1 MPVTDC
7 LPEKQQ
13 SSTPKPTMSE
23 LQTTPETIP
32 VHPYL
37 GNVRSKAAL
46 VLAEAQRA
54 VAEAQR
60 ELEEH
65 EAALIHIGEL
75 QAALPGK
82 RLHLA
87 QIQTDVER
95 IGRTALSDG
104 LRLAA
109 QGRAV
114 GEADW
119 LKPLRN
125 SIAILLILDHK
136 EEFFRHAWAQL
147 GLPQE
152 TQLKELVTK
161 HGSWLDKLKQTLGK

>member
-1 MPVTDC
+1 
-7 LPEKQQ
+7 
-13 SSTPKPTMSE
+13 MSE

-87 QIQTDVER
+87 QMREDLER
-95 IGRTALSDG
+95 LGRTALADG
-104 LRLAA
+104 IQLSA
-109 QGRAV
+109 QARAV
-114 GEADW
+114 GELDW
-119 LKPLRN
+119 LKPIRD
-125 SIAILLILDHK
+125 SIAILFILSHK
-136 EEFFRHAWAQL
+136 EEFFRAAWAQL
-147 GLPQE
+147 GVPQE
-152 TQLKELVTK
+152 TQLKELITK
-161 HGSWLDKLKQTLGK
+161 HGSWLDRLKQTVGK